1 MIQRSSEPLVPAS
14 RTCSYYLV
22 AKRRCCKQLVT
33 RDSKYCVHHNG
44 NVPYDCCA
52 CRFCRTIIPSHR
64 VRKHSEKCP
73 AHLRKLRT
81 RTESFFRTNTNVPAK
96 VKNVA
101 RAKPLD
107 SKEIVELL
115 NRVEEAFVACCSEL
129 ESSVANIVQSDVGA
143 SAQQVAA
150 FNVDSEQC
158 QSIAEKLI
166 TFIPDIRLY
175 QTDTTLVELCAG
187 RGYLSSE
194 VLRQLPLPRL
204 VLVDRRPFR
213 FKADRFLKRQ
223 CETHRLTVDLKD
235 LDLYRSHVLE
245 KSKVLVVGKHLC
257 GEATDYALRCTVGS
271 KSNSVGSDTPKLQG
285 LYGLGLAPCCHHSC
299 RWLTFIN
306 TPFLERLG
314 ISEVMFPCLA
324 RMSSWATLSESHGCK
339 SSRSDKTHSSSLP
352 DTKLQ
357 RHEKV
362 VIGRKIK
369 FILNTARVVWLRERG
384 FDVHLDTYVDL
395 KLTPENM
402 LILARC
408 L

>member
-1 MIQRSSEPLVPAS
+1 M
-14 RTCSYYLV
+14 
-22 AKRRCCKQLVT
+22 
-33 RDSKYCVHHNG
+33 
-44 NVPYDCCA
+44 
-52 CRFCRTIIPSHR
+52 
-64 VRKHSEKCP
+64 
-73 AHLRKLRT
+73 
-81 RTESFFRTNTNVPAK
+81 NTNVPAK
-96 VKNVA
+96 VKNVP

-107 SKEIVELL
+107 SKEILELI
-115 NRVEEAFVACCSEL
+115 NRVEEAFVVCCAEL
-129 ESSVANIVQSDVGA
+129 ESKVAHIVQSGVGA
-143 SAQQVAA
+143 TSEQQVAA

-158 QSIAEKLI
+158 RSIAEKLI
-166 TFIPDIRLY
+166 TFLPDIRFCR
-175 QTDTTLVELCAG
+175 TDTTLVELCAG

-194 VLRQLPLPRL
+194 ILRQLPLPRL

-223 CETHRLTVDLKD
+223 YETHRWTVDLKD
-235 LDLYRSHVLE
+235 LDLYRSQVLA

-257 GEATDYALRCTVGS
+257 GEATDYALRCAVES
-271 KSNSVGSDTPKLQG
+271 KCNSTGPDTPKLRS

-314 ISEVMFPCLA
+314 INEVMFPCLA
-324 RMSSWATLSESHGCK
+324 RMSSWATLSDSHGCK
-339 SSRSDKTHSSSLP
+339 SSRSDNTYSSLLP

-369 FILNTARVVWLRERG
+369 FILNTARVVWLREKG
-384 FDVHLDTYVDL
+384 FDAHLDMYVDL